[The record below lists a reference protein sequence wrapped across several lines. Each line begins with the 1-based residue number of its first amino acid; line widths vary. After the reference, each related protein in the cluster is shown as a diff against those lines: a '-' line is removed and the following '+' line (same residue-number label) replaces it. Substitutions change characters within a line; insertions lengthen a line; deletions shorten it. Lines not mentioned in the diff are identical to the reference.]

1 MHGQHAAKESRIGI
15 EGAHHALPQRSLPI
29 ESEHELG
36 HESWTQRQ
44 SSVLLLITSQI
55 AGGEALSQYLRLT
68 KCEAQTF
75 AGNGINRA
83 RGVADEGN
91 PALIDLSQLSG

>member
-1 MHGQHAAKESRIGI
+1 MHVQHAAKESGIGI
-15 EGAHHALPQRSLPI
+15 EGTHHALPQRSLPI
-29 ESEHELG
+29 KSEHELG
-36 HESWTQRQ
+36 NESWTPRQ

-68 KCEAQTF
+68 KCKAQTF
-75 AGNGINRA
+75 AGNGVNRA

-91 PALIDLSQLSG
+91 PALINLSQLSG